1 MKDVFPYL
9 KTKPPGNYVFKV
21 SNRDR
26 RTGCELSSK
35 LCSGVLTGKFG
46 PTSFLVLVFLL
57 LTLSVG
63 DCCWGSLQ
71 YFQRR
76 I

>member
-1 MKDVFPYL
+1 MKDVFPYV
-9 KTKPPGNYVFKV
+9 KTEPPGNYVFKV

-46 PTSFLVLVFLL
+46 PT
-57 LTLSVG
+57 
-63 DCCWGSLQ
+63 
-71 YFQRR
+71 
-76 I
+76 